1 MDVRRLMRDDWNQ
14 TRSLDSLLELIE
26 RLDRRVRQLEAE
38 NTRLRERL
46 RKDEPEILKSPAMN
60 RRIVTWNPS
69 GAQNPSARY
78 AFAYFAVTLEQ
89 IQAHALE
96 TGQGR

>member
-1 MDVRRLMRDDWNQ
+1 MYFRTLFLGYFAEFDSERGMAWWIE
-14 TRSLDSLLELIE
+14 DSLS
-26 RLDRRVRQLEAE
+26 
-38 NTRLRERL
+38 LRSFL
-46 RKDEPEILKSPAMN
+46 GLTLADSPDEPEILKSPAMN